1 MSNQVLFCLELQKAI
16 ALGNLRQRIDLKQT
30 GLGFL
35 GLLLI
40 RDGKLRTCS
49 PKDQPNNRQQASAD
63 A

>member
-1 MSNQVLFCLELQKAI
+1 MSNQVLFCLELQMAI

-40 RDGKLRTCS
+40 RDGKLRTYS